1 LAKRGTRDINPVDRG
16 LFKTIQQGEIDMA
29 RYRGRLPQLDGQ
41 LFLTD
46 CGIETTLI
54 FHDRLDLPFFA
65 AFDLLKGAEGTAAL
79 KRYFS
84 SHAGISR
91 DAGVGFI
98 FESATWRASPD
109 WGTKLG
115 YSAAA
120 VDTANRKAIDVL
132 VELRDALETEG
143 SPMVISGCVGPRGD
157 GYNPD
162 ALVTADKAKPIT
174 PSRSGRSPK
183 PRPIRSRP

>member
-46 CGIETTLI
+46 GGIETTLI

-120 VDTANRKAIDVL
+120 VDTANRKRSMYSSNSAMRL
-132 VELRDALETEG
+132 KLSARRWSSAAALARRETATTR
-143 SPMVISGCVGPRGD
+143 M
-157 GYNPD
+157 
-162 ALVTADKAKPIT
+162 L
-174 PSRSGRSPK
+174 
-183 PRPIRSRP
+183 